1 MILVVITTC
10 NQLEYTKLTI
20 DSLKRT
26 TEKFDVLVIDDFS
39 QDDTISYLE
48 NEKRIRH
55 KRIRQNY
62 FSNM

>member
-48 NEKRIRH
+48 NEEFCGNVIVKKEPRG
-55 KRIRQNY
+55 
-62 FSNM
+62 